1 MLNKTQE
8 WFAKAVPAPTAK
20 NLVVQV
26 SVHTE
31 EFGEFLDEL
40 VGLDFVTIEKIAA
53 ANVAI
58 ANLTAHLRVT
68 QPELA
73 IRDREGLLDSLA
85 DQIVTAVG
93 VGHMAAMKVPEALQ
107 RVNASNWSKFDSNG
121 NPIFSDKGKI
131 LKGEG
136 YFKPDLT
143 GLY

>member
-1 MLNKTQE
+1 MLNRTQE
-8 WFAKAVPAPTAK
+8 WFAKAVPTPTAK

-40 VGLDFVTIEKIAA
+40 VGLDWATLEKIVAA
-53 ANVAI
+53 RTAI
-58 ANLTAHLRVT
+58 ANLTAHLRAV
-68 QPELA
+68 QPELG

-93 VGHMAAMKVPEALQ
+93 VGHMAGMKVPEALQ
-107 RVNASNWSKFDSNG
+107 RVNDSNWSKFDSNG